1 MENGTSEK
9 FKSLADVITEAIA
22 LDDLNHACRIIQDF
36 LGVDDGSLAS
46 LCFADLTSD
55 AEEDDNKWL
64 RLPSDQ
70 RRERLAAY
78 IKSEV
83 DMMATAPILQEI
95 EIFGFTPWAAGGG
108 CTTLAHHLPGG
119 GSWFVSA
126 IDSPSIPRRGDDI
139 YVAHYDTDG
148 ETILFEAEYEWV
160 DFDCAAFVHRV
171 AESYGCLNLA
181 DQKTGPVKATA

>member
-9 FKSLADVITEAIA
+9 FKSLADVIADA
-22 LDDLNHACRIIQDF
+22 VASDDLNHSCRIIQDF
-36 LGVDDGSLAS
+36 LGVEDGALAS

-55 AEEDDNKWL
+55 AAGDCRKWL
-64 RLPSDQ
+64 RLTPGH
-70 RRERLAAY
+70 RRERLVAY

-83 DMMATAPILQEI
+83 DMMAVDPIAQEI

-126 IDSPSIPRRGDDI
+126 VDSPSIPRRGDDI

-148 ETILFEAEYEWV
+148 ETILFEAEYEGV

-181 DQKTGPVKATA
+181 DRKTGQVEATI